1 MPVNQ
6 ATWND
11 VHAAFD
17 PTKRVEIDDQDL
29 YVSRPGSVAQTIVDE
44 LRLGLDP
51 RGKWVVC
58 GAMGSGKSTELVHLA
73 SKLESSH
80 AVVGLDLPRSV
91 ARVDRLTAPEI
102 LYLIGLAGVR
112 AAQELWDH
120 PIRPESV
127 MELHDAFKPLQAERA
142 PDINPREIL
151 QGVALFTAHAAGG
164 GPTAAAAVAGA
175 ARAVAALFP
184 SRVQPRRGTPLGGS
198 ARPLNDTDPDLPRL
212 QAAVDAVFAELRTY
226 REPVVLIDG
235 LDKMQQPDV
244 IKELFTGTRI
254 LTLPDVPVVYTG
266 PITLMLSTEWQQVG
280 ASFKRER
287 LSTIVVNAPHL
298 PHVTVDPAKVD
309 AGIKTLESVIHRR
322 LNRLNLASGDVFAD
336 PTQERR
342 IIETSGGLLRD
353 LIALV
358 QRAVRGCLRAGI
370 RTITPQIVEDATI
383 ELRKEYE
390 IGLTTRRVN
399 ELTHVATHGEPSGG
413 DESAEM
419 LLSGYV
425 LPYANG
431 RVWFAPHPILK
442 GIRPGL

>member
-1 MPVNQ
+1 MPVDEK
-6 ATWND
+6 TWKD

-17 PTKRVEIDDQDL
+17 PTMRVEIDDQDL
-29 YVSRPGSVAQTIVDE
+29 YVSRPGSIAQAIVDD

-73 SKLESSH
+73 SKLASSH

-112 AAQELWDH
+112 AAQELWSH
-120 PIRPESV
+120 PIRPESIK
-127 MELHDAFKPLQAERA
+127 ELHEAFTPLLAGSA
-142 PDINPREIL
+142 HTIDPREIL
-151 QGVALFTAHAAGG
+151 QGVALFTAHAIGG
-164 GPTAAAAVAGA
+164 SAAAAAVGGA
-175 ARAVAALFP
+175 ARALSAVVP
-184 SRVQPRRGTPLGGS
+184 SRVKPRRSTHLGGA
-198 ARPLNDTDPDLPRL
+198 ARPLNDTDPDLDRL
-212 QAAVDAVFAELRTY
+212 QAAVDAIFAEIRTH

-235 LDKMQQPDV
+235 LDKMQQPAV
-244 IKELFTGTRI
+244 IRELFTGTRI

-280 ASFKRER
+280 AAFKRER
-287 LSTIVVNAPHL
+287 LSTIVVSTPKV
-298 PHVTVDPAKVD
+298 PHVTVDPAMVD
-309 AGIKTLESVIHRR
+309 AGIKTLRDVIHRR
-322 LNRLNLASGDVFAD
+322 LDRLNLASSNIFDSPAL
-336 PTQERR
+336 EHR
-342 IIETSGGLLRD
+342 IIETSGGLMRD
-353 LIALV
+353 LITLV
-358 QRAVRGCLRAGI
+358 QHSVRGCLRAGLG
-370 RTITPQIVEDATI
+370 TIKPSIVDEATI

-390 IGLTTRRVN
+390 IGLNTRRVQ
-399 ELTHVATHGEPSGG
+399 ELTHVATHGEPSGA

-419 LLSGYV
+419 LLGGYV

-442 GIRPGL
+442 GLRPGL